1 MSSIQALT
9 ASPEA
14 VVLLPAAAAGPARV
28 GRGEWRTMRILSFRS
43 FSAVLLASSLL
54 FGCSSDDEDDGPGEE
69 VCLVARD
76 IPALG
81 AVTGTTSANG
91 AGDPTISFNVD
102 AGPPR
107 DALQL
112 KLVANTGAFAGGAI
126 KTGTFQ
132 ISGADAGFT
141 TCGLCVA
148 IVADIVAMQ
157 GPSKLYQAT
166 SGEVT
171 ITSATRPYAG
181 TLRNISFGEVT
192 FDGAPVPGCKADLA
206 EVSFTSN

>member
-1 MSSIQALT
+1 MMRSRAALYALVVVS
-9 ASPEA
+9 ASWIA
-14 VVLLPAAAAGPARV
+14 
-28 GRGEWRTMRILSFRS
+28 
-43 FSAVLLASSLL
+43 
-54 FGCSSDDEDDGPGEE
+54 GCSSDEDSGPGEE

-81 AVTGTTSANG
+81 AVTGTASANG
-91 AGDPTISFNVD
+91 AGDPTISFTVD

-107 DALQL
+107 DALQI

-132 ISGADAGFT
+132 ISGVDTGLT
-141 TCGLCVA
+141 TCGLCVS
-148 IVADIVAMQ
+148 IVADIVPMQ
-157 GPSKLYQAT
+157 GPSKIYQAT

-181 TLRNISFGEVT
+181 TLRTLSFGEVT
-192 FDGAPVPGCKADLA
+192 LDGTAVPGCKADLA